1 MNMDSNQDYPII
13 TSKLLWKS
21 ENYSPLL
28 CSEEMIWAKGAFIH
42 NCRSMHHLTVWLPS
56 DDSKFQ
62 LDTNAAQSDREQN
75 NHCIY

>member
-13 TSKLLWKS
+13 TSTLLWKS

-28 CSEEMIWAKGAFIH
+28 HSEEMIWAFIC

-56 DDSKFQ
+56 DESTFQ
-62 LDTNAAQSDREQN
+62 LDTNAAQSDREEN
-75 NHCIY
+75 NHRIY